1 MVANLSGH
9 KPGWDDRWEE
19 FSIWAEKGQMYKEK
33 LLYLVDEDTRAFNR
47 IIEAFRMP
55 KGSEA
60 EIESRKAAIEDATR
74 YATEIPLQVMQTALD
89 SMEVMEAML
98 KSGMQSSLSDAAVGM
113 LCARTAVT
121 GAYFN
126 VRINAKDLKDRKFA
140 DEILGSAKAI
150 YEEALRREQAVIAL
164 VDSKM

>member
-1 MVANLSGH
+1 
-9 KPGWDDRWEE
+9 
-19 FSIWAEKGQMYKEK
+19 
-33 LLYLVDEDTRAFNR
+33 
-47 IIEAFRMP
+47 
-55 KGSEA
+55 
-60 EIESRKAAIEDATR
+60 
-74 YATEIPLQVMQTALD
+74 
-89 SMEVMEAML
+89 ML

-140 DEILGSAKAI
+140 EEILGTAKSI
-150 YEEALRREQAVIAL
+150 YEEALGREQAVIAL